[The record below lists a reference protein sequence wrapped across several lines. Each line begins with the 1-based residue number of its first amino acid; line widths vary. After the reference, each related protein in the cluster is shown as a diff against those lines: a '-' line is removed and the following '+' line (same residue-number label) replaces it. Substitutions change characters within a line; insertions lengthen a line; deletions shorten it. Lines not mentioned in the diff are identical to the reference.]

1 MNSKKKK
8 KIASF
13 QENEVTNQCLVNSLL
28 RRNRISKPYK
38 FSLKNFKLPIKNK
51 RLTILSSPTTTCRKW
66 NTTKQ
71 LENCNIK
78 NTSKS

>member
-8 KIASF
+8 KRIARF
-13 QENEVTNQCLVNSLL
+13 QKIEVTNQCLVNSLL
-28 RRNRISKPYK
+28 RRNRISKPYE
-38 FSLKNFKLPIKNK
+38 FSLKNFKLPI
-51 RLTILSSPTTTCRKW
+51 TILSSLTTTCRNW

-78 NTSKS
+78 NMSKS